1 MADGIKAGNA
11 KQHHQIGN
19 NMIIRQVLLREA
31 TGAGLDAENS
41 FGDRRCEMQAAPPEI
56 ITMDAMTTAIPR

>member
-1 MADGIKAGNA
+1 
-11 KQHHQIGN
+11 
-19 NMIIRQVLLREA
+19 MIIRQVLLRED

-41 FGDRRCEMQAAPPEI
+41 FGDRRCEMQAAPLEI

>member
-1 MADGIKAGNA
+1 
-11 KQHHQIGN
+11 
-19 NMIIRQVLLREA
+19 MIIRQVLLREA